1 MTIKLAFD
9 PVLRREAF
17 QWKKTGYS
25 EALAFLNIR
34 IVAIGDENDLSHK
47 VLMWPYGSLPS
58 PVFVTPSGSLGGE
71 TGRRA
76 CGGRVFGRAP
86 RGFAFKGNREGVP
99 GVALRSRFAR
109 SPVGYS
115 LQLRVRHTVRIR
127 CPENAVSSRVPTP
140 GRPARAVFPGRGL
153 WPFQIGEP
161 HNSGQP
167 PGSRTAG
174 SSVGDNRQASCYG
187 RP

>member
-58 PVFVTPSGSLGGE
+58 RLPPVGSLEGE

-76 CGGRVFGRAP
+76 CGGEVFGRAP
-86 RGFAFKGNREGVP
+86 RGFAFEG
-99 GVALRSRFAR
+99 G
-109 SPVGYS
+109 
-115 LQLRVRHTVRIR
+115 T
-127 CPENAVSSRVPTP
+127 TK
-140 GRPARAVFPGRGL
+140 
-153 WPFQIGEP
+153 
-161 HNSGQP
+161 
-167 PGSRTAG
+167 
-174 SSVGDNRQASCYG
+174 ASNQ
-187 RP
+187 